1 MSEHSYRYTTY
12 GTPKDLSNEV
22 GYYPAFARTP
32 SAASAVHPI
41 SSATALF
48 AALGGPTP
56 PLTPKSPGYAFE
68 PPVMSASLPFPATT
82 GKGGS
87 AGTPRAVVASLT
99 RKATSR
105 RSLKTYRKV
114 FISLAA
120 ALSIFYVYSE
130 VYGASS
136 TTWSSFLLR
145 RPTEPKTFEFNQ
157 PKLAH
162 SQDHLSTFQK
172 HHINAEDL
180 ATDAAAQAGHQGV
193 SFASEDD
200 QAALDFGYYAEDEML
215 EDGGETDEQSHRA
228 TVAAD
233 QMTPAEKQRIWR
245 KKLERALDL
254 VAKRRKGGAKY
265 IGRTVTSL
273 SDQNGLPDVYFEA
286 INAHTEIDIS
296 HPDVTTEEVARLV
309 NIVDHTRQVTLKT
322 LIWYLARGM
331 KLEIAKDAAE
341 VDSLMKSI
349 WSVGGGRGLE
359 LALKSTDLEAG
370 VGTSLGERVF
380 WAGWQDAAED
390 EGSIAIF
397 SKASLCSYCPY
408 SKRAKDIFTK
418 YQQANPARIRP
429 AVFELDRRSDGPIIQ
444 SLLKRLT
451 GRGTVPNI
459 IVDFVSIGGADE
471 ISLMDSEGSL
481 RKLLAHHRDKE

>member
-1 MSEHSYRYTTY
+1 MSLLAAHSYRYNDY
-12 GTPKDLSNEV
+12 GTPESFSKEV

-32 SAASAVHPI
+32 SAATALQPI

-56 PLTPKSPGYAFE
+56 PLTPKSPVYAFE
-68 PPVMSASLPFPATT
+68 PLMSASLPFPATT
-82 GKGGS
+82 GKRGS
-87 AGTPRAVVASLT
+87 AATPRAVVASFT

-114 FISLAA
+114 FLSLAA

-130 VYGASS
+130 VYGTPSS
-136 TTWSSFLLR
+136 RWSSYLLSR
-145 RPTEPKTFEFNQ
+145 STEPKTFDFNE

-162 SQDHLSTFQK
+162 SQDHLSAFQK

-180 ATDAAAQAGHQGV
+180 SKDADAQAGHQGV

-215 EDGGETDEQSHRA
+215 EDGGETDERSHRA
-228 TVAAD
+228 TIAAD

-245 KKLERALDL
+245 KKLERALEI
-254 VAKRRKGGAKY
+254 VAKRQKGRAKQVE
-265 IGRTVTSL
+265 RTVTSL
-273 SDQNGLPDVYFEA
+273 SDQNGLPDVYYEA
-286 INAHTEIDIS
+286 INAHTEIDIA
-296 HPDVTTEEVARLV
+296 HPDVTAEEVARLV
-309 NIVDHTRQVTLKT
+309 NIVDHTRHVTLKT

-331 KLEIAKDAAE
+331 KLEIAKDAAD

-359 LALKSTDLEAG
+359 LALKSTDAEAG

-380 WAGWQDAAED
+380 WEGWQDAAEQ
-390 EGSIAIF
+390 EGNIAIF
-397 SKASLCSYCPY
+397 SKAS
-408 SKRAKDIFTK
+408 
-418 YQQANPARIRP
+418 
-429 AVFELDRRSDGPIIQ
+429 DGPIIQ
-444 SLLKRLT
+444 LLLKRLT

-471 ISLMDSEGSL
+471 VSLMDSEGSL
-481 RKLLAHHRDKE
+481 RKLLQRYWGKE